1 MEFSNRNIFN
11 YFIFIGLL
19 VFATLLVY
27 ANSFHSP
34 FVFDDYNTIVKNNPQ
49 LQIDDLTFTA
59 LKNAVVQSTSSNRP
73 VASMT
78 LALNYYFGGVETF
91 GYHAVNVG
99 IHMLTGICLFFL
111 IITLLKH
118 AASSSA
124 PGGNPS
130 RNQID
135 ARNSWIAF
143 LSALIWL
150 LHPLQ
155 TNGVT
160 YIVQRMTS
168 LSVLFYLL
176 SMLLYIHGRTLMRRG
191 HLKQSVFSFSGC
203 FATGICAVLSKE
215 IAATLP
221 LFILLYEWFFLQDL
235 RAIKIRTMIIGGLVS
250 VVTFWGIAWFFLGVH
265 PVDRIL
271 AGYGHW
277 GFTLSERVLTEFRV
291 IAYYLSIMIFPHPDR
306 LMLDYDYPL
315 SHSIVDPGATLISA
329 VMVLLIFII
338 AVYSAKKHRLLA
350 FGILWFLGNLMI
362 ESSVIGIEIIYEHR
376 LYLPSMMIFFL
387 LIDGGDKLISVK
399 RVKQAGVVVT
409 LLTLSLW
416 TFQRNQTWRDDVG
429 FWKDNARKAPHD
441 ARPLQNIAYAMQQRE
456 SHKEAVLYYQKA
468 LELEEDPAA
477 FYNMGISLG
486 EMGFHLEAVMAYK
499 QADQQNYDAKDLHG
513 KLAYELTMLGEFNK
527 ALENYQRAIAID
539 SGNQKA
545 KDDLDALS
553 DFLRR
558 CRTPEACL
566 QKLSEQ
572 YPNTPE
578 LQFKKAFLLERER
591 KIKQA
596 IAGYQK
602 TLSLMP
608 ESDRELYVMTLN
620 HLATCFLMTGDIDQ
634 AMTLFL
640 KGARLAPTDYKFH
653 YQLAAL
659 HAYNGDADAAYAWLE
674 KAVEKGFSDTERF
687 ASDTRFNGV
696 RDEARFKRLQ
706 SRMKKGNE

>member
-1 MEFSNRNIFN
+1 MTFSIRNHSFTI
-11 YFIFIGLL
+11 IFISLF
-19 VFATLLVY
+19 VFSTLFVY
-27 ANSFHSP
+27 VNSFRAP
-34 FVFDDYNTIVKNNPQ
+34 FLFDDFTAIIKNNPQ
-49 LQIDDLTFTA
+49 LQINELTFSA
-59 LKNAVVQSTSSNRP
+59 LKNAALHSNTKNRP
-73 VASMT
+73 LASIT
-78 LALNYYFGGVETF
+78 LALNYYFGGMDTF
-91 GYHAVNVG
+91 GYHLVNVG

-111 IITLLKH
+111 IIAILKH
-118 AASSSA
+118 SA
-124 PGGNPS
+124 TVPATGDNKS
-130 RNQID
+130 HNQID
-135 ARNSWIAF
+135 ARNTWIAF

-155 TNGVT
+155 TNAVT

-168 LSVLFYLL
+168 LSVLLYLL
-176 SMLLYIHGRTLMRRG
+176 SMLLYINGRTLTRLG

-203 FATGICAVLSKE
+203 FAAGICAVLSKE

-235 RAIKIRTMIIGGLVS
+235 RSIKIRTMLVGS
-250 VVTFWGIAWFFLGVH
+250 LISAVIFWGMALFFLGPH
-265 PVDRIL
+265 PIDRML

-291 IAYYLSIMIFPHPDR
+291 VAYYLSLMIFPHPDR

-315 SHSIVDPGATLISA
+315 SHSFIDPGVTAISA
-329 VMVLLIFII
+329 VMILFVFVT
-338 AVYSAKKHRLLA
+338 AVYSAKKHRLLS
-350 FGILWFLGNLMI
+350 FSILWFLGNLMI

-387 LIDGGDKLISVK
+387 LVYGGDKLISVK
-399 RVKQAGVVVT
+399 QMKQTVVVLT
-409 LLTLSLW
+409 LLTLGLW
-416 TFQRNQTWRDDVG
+416 TFQRNQTWSDDVM

-477 FYNMGISLG
+477 FYNMGISLSK
-486 EMGFHLEAVMAYK
+486 MGFHLEAVMAYK
-499 QADQQNYDAKDLHG
+499 QADQQNYDATDLHG
-513 KLAYELTMLGEFNK
+513 KMAYELTMLGEFNE
-527 ALENYQRAIAID
+527 ALNHYQRAIAVD
-539 SGNQKA
+539 SENRKA

-558 CRTPEACL
+558 CQTPYKCTRIL
-566 QKLSEQ
+566 GQQ
-572 YPNTPE
+572 YPDVPE
-578 LQFKKAFLLERER
+578 LQFKMAFLLEGER
-591 KIKQA
+591 QIKSA

-608 ESDRELYVMTLN
+608 ESDRELYLMTLN
-620 HLATCFLMTGDIDQ
+620 HLATCFLMIGDTDQ
-634 AMTLFL
+634 AMILFL
-640 KGARLAPTDYKFH
+640 KGARLAPAEYKFH

-659 HAYNGDADAAYAWLE
+659 YSYAGDFDAAFSWLE
-674 KAVEKGFSDTERF
+674 KAVDKGFRDTERF

-706 SRMKKGNE
+706 SRMKTGNE